1 MKIPILNLFFLIN
14 IISFQT
20 YSQNISLSGKIKD
33 QNTRREIAF
42 ASIIIKGTEKGTT
55 ADFAGKFTIQIPKP
69 IEDKVLIVQ
78 HVSYEKAEILVT
90 DFLKNGDIFLQPKV
104 IPLKDIEVT
113 AKREQTSVEK
123 EIPQTVS
130 VLDAASFDLKGFTD
144 AGDLL
149 RIDHSVQ
156 VDEELS
162 GKKTIS
168 IRGGNADEVIV
179 MYNGVKMNS
188 AYDNTFDLSL
198 IDLDNIDKFEI
209 IKGSN
214 TALYGSEAFSGVINI
229 VPKTKQDYTVR
240 FQQRIGTYGSGNWG
254 LGLFQS
260 YENLSGAYSIRQG
273 GSKRKFAD
281 TPGKYLVNESI
292 HHSANLVYDFSDGN
306 NQNTLGL
313 MFVKTDLAYQNQ
325 RDYEKLTNQNQ
336 LISSRYEGSL
346 FGIQGFDL
354 SASIKSLGERQ
365 KTTLDTNYIDKNI
378 SDQAVVLN
386 LQKQFFVQELE
397 FIIGYQMEKSDLKYR
412 DERQV
417 NGEQSEGLESGLF
430 QRQHHGLVSVAK
442 IHNPLESEF
451 FQTMDFDISF
461 RSDNIK
467 DSPSDLIFRSNS
479 TNNNLVNGKNWSEN
493 MFKFSTFISGSN
505 EKLAVNLFANF
516 GKSVKFPTLFQ
527 QLSVPIKNLDQ
538 GAVAELNPEKNQ
550 ALDINF
556 TVLREFN
563 NVNGIYG
570 VQVSATYL
578 ANTYENKFRTSY
590 STGIPTPFFD
600 NVLNATLSGFEI
612 KSTVFLWAKKVSVDG
627 GFSKYFISDKSA
639 FPFKSDSKIT
649 VGGTFDYD
657 GYSASILWYNESE
670 QIGWVRKKNGQ
681 LAEIELPSNKNV
693 DLHVSKSLEFYGF
706 KVFGN
711 FSIRNLLTDNSTLEG
726 LAWRDRR
733 MYLTFGAQY

>member
-1 MKIPILNLFFLIN
+1 MYTYALKVLFLISVFSIPAN
-14 IISFQT
+14 A
-20 YSQNISLSGKIKD
+20 QNITVSGKIKD

-42 ASIIIKGTEKGTT
+42 ASVLIKGTETGTT
-55 ADFAGKFTIQIPKP
+55 TDFAGKFTLQIPKP
-69 IEDKVLIVQ
+69 VESRILIVQ
-78 HVSYEKAEILVT
+78 HVSYEKTEIPLT
-90 DFLKNGDIFLQPKV
+90 EFLKTGDIFLQPKI
-104 IPLKDIEVT
+104 IPLKDIEVFGT
-113 AKREQTSVEK
+113 REQTSSEK
-123 EIPQTVS
+123 DIPQTVS
-130 VLDAASFDLKGFTD
+130 VLEASGFDLKGFTD

-162 GKKTIS
+162 GRKTVS

-229 VPKTKQDYTVR
+229 IPKTKQDYTVR
-240 FQQRIGTYGSGNWG
+240 FQQRLGTYGSGNWG
-254 LGLFQS
+254 LGLFHS

-281 TPGKYLVNESI
+281 TPGKYLVNESL
-292 HHSANLVYDFSDGN
+292 HHSANLVFDFSDGEN
-306 NQNTLGL
+306 ENSLGL

-325 RDYEKLTNQNQ
+325 RDSEKLTNRNQ
-336 LISSRYEGSL
+336 LISAKYEGSI
-346 FGIQGFDL
+346 FGIKGFEL
-354 SASIKSLGERQ
+354 SASLKSLGEKQ
-365 KTTLDTNYIDKNI
+365 KTSADTSFIDRNI
-378 SDQAVVLN
+378 SDEAVVFN
-386 LQKQFFVQELE
+386 LQKQFSVNDLEL
-397 FIIGYQMEKSDLKYR
+397 IVGYLFEKSELKYK
-412 DERQV
+412 DERQIL
-417 NGEQSEGLESGLF
+417 GEQSVGLESGLF

-442 IHNPLESEF
+442 LHNPLESGF
-451 FQTMDFDISF
+451 FQTMDFDVSF
-461 RSDNIK
+461 RSDLIR
-467 DSPSDLIFRSNS
+467 DVPEDLVYRNG
-479 TNNNLVNGKNWSEN
+479 NPGNNLIESKNWSEN

-505 EKLAVNLFANF
+505 DNLAVNLFANF

-527 QLSVPIKNLDQ
+527 QLSVPVPTLDL
-538 GAVAELNPEKNQ
+538 GTVAELIPEKNQ
-550 ALDINF
+550 AIDVNL
-556 TVLREFN
+556 TVLRELKN
-563 NVNGIYG
+563 IRGIYG
-570 VQVSATYL
+570 VQFSLTYL
-578 ANTYENKFRTSY
+578 VNTYENKFRTSY
-590 STGIPTPFFD
+590 SAGIPTPFFD
-600 NVLNATLSGFEI
+600 NVLNATLSGFET
-612 KSTVFLWAKKVSVDG
+612 KTSVFLWSKKVSIDG

-649 VGGTFDYD
+649 IGSTLDHE
-657 GYSASILWYNESE
+657 GYSASVLWFNESE

-693 DLHVSKSLEFYGF
+693 DLHFSKSLEVYGF
-706 KVFGN
+706 KIFGN